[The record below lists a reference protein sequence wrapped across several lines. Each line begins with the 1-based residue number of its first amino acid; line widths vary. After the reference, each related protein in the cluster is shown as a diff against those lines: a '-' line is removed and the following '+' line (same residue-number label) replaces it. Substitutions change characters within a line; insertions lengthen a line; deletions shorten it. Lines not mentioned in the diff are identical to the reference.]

1 MHLKVMQSTDLAL
14 VKKIRVAVL
23 FTSQA
28 KVSYFDDVVIRQK
41 DVAGCQ
47 VAMDDLKASISLN
60 GTRKKRKVRV
70 PSGWPDVS
78 FRAQFGKTST

>member
-41 DVAGCQ
+41 DVVGCQ
-47 VAMDDLKASISLN
+47 VAMDDLKASISLTW
-60 GTRKKRKVRV
+60 TRKKRKVRV